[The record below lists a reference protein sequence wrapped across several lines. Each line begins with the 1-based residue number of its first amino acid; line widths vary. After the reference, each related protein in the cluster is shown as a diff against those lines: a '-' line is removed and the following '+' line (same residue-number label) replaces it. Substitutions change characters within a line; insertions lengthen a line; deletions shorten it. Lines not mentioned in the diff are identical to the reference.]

1 MKVHS
6 NMFIR
11 YILVIV
17 YLLFLIGCTPAG
29 QEVTGSVTAPVQEQ
43 NITLAGVGIPGDGNV
58 IALGLVD
65 TIRYLRMTM
74 QAAPNTFIMVGPN
87 GEYFFAW
94 AMKSNVWGFMGLTPN
109 GAPLMDPKAFCGGN
123 YSNCLTFAGLVK
135 YLETIGWTY
144 ATPSQLPPWLVTAL
158 TNTQQFLLNY
168 SAMLVT
174 PAIFIVPG
182 TTLPDLMPL
191 PAPIQG

>member
-1 MKVHS
+1 MKVT
-6 NMFIR
+6 R

-17 YLLFLIGCTPAG
+17 YLLFLLGCTPVG
-29 QEVTGSVTAPVQEQ
+29 QQLDVTAPVQELA
-43 NITLAGVGIPGDGNV
+43 NADTMLAGVGVPGDGNV
-58 IALGLVD
+58 IALGLID
-65 TIRYLRMTM
+65 TIRYLRLTM
-74 QAAPNTFIMVGPN
+74 QEAPNTFIMVGPN

-109 GAPLMDPKAFCGGN
+109 GAPLMDPKQFCGGN

-158 TNTQQFLLNY
+158 TNTQQFLMNY

-174 PAIFIVPG
+174 PAIFIIPG